1 MHYKSH
7 SGRLEPNVSSRS
19 VDDDNEMADEET
31 SHMRRLVSHPPLSG
45 KNEAAG
51 LFLAK
56 LCHASPPDWREE
68 IISKLANSEVS
79 SARPKPL
86 EPLFLNGQ
94 RSGRKRSRDA
104 TFDVAETGVRPV

>member
-1 MHYKSH
+1 MT
-7 SGRLEPNVSSRS
+7 
-19 VDDDNEMADEET
+19 MAMMLAERT
-31 SHMRRLVSHPPLSG
+31 GYMRRPVSHPPLSG

-68 IISKLANSEVS
+68 IISKLATSEVS

-86 EPLFLNGQ
+86 EPLFLNG
-94 RSGRKRSRDA
+94 
-104 TFDVAETGVRPV
+104 